1 MPCQKCLNSPGFHSF
16 SNIGKFNNIDVFY
29 TSVSKGQDNTTDGSK
44 IKNIKL
50 HFEEDPAG
58 KEWIWVLDCSNMGT
72 SHYTD
77 LAFNIEL
84 TKTILTNKKINNIW
98 MIRQNAWIKS
108 IHALCMTVTG
118 AEHFNKFT
126 YFDGSNIELFLKF
139 KEMGLNNSLISKILS

>member
-16 SNIGKFNNIDVFY
+16 SNIGKFNNIDIFY

-50 HFEEDPAG
+50 HFEEDPG
-58 KEWIWVLDCSNMGT
+58 HEEWIWIIDCSNMSA

-77 LAFNIEL
+77 VSFNIEL
-84 TKTILTNKKINNIW
+84 TKTILNNKKIISVW

-108 IHALCMTVTG
+108 IHAICRNIPG
-118 AEHFNKFT
+118 SEYFNKFT
-126 YFDGSNIELFLKF
+126 YFDGTNIELFFKF
-139 KEMGLNNSLISKILS
+139 KEMGLDNSLIGKILS